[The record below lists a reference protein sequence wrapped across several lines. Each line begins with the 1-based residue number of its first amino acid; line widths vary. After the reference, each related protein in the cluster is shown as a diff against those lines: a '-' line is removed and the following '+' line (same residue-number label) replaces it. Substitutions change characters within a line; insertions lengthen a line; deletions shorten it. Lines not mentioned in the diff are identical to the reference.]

1 MLQCA
6 DSATTALSKALL
18 PRRAPAR
25 RTGSS
30 RSIVHCRWP
39 QVGAPTST
47 TTDRVTARRR
57 RRRPDSLP
65 AQGFYV
71 RRPASQRVRV
81 LPQPS
86 PTERTRPTVW
96 RTPFGCP
103 AHTAPSSRPTRV
115 CRQAREPVSIC
126 QPRYRPPT
134 PRHETPRHPRVPPT
148 PGATRYRGP
157 LSSANCSPFAPAVEP
172 PPPGLF
178 TDATPTPPTVC
189 ARFRFSEQ
197 NLVTRVNLTEVR
209 LNHARCRGFRR
220 ASDSYITADA
230 LDALDTGLVADVEL
244 HPGASAAHEV
254 DELLAALDAELGE
267 DAINVSLHRPH

>member
-65 AQGFYV
+65 AQGFYA

-86 PTERTRPTVW
+86 PTERTRPTGW

-103 AHTAPSSRPTRV
+103 GQIAPSTRPTRV
-115 CRQAREPVSIC
+115 CRQAHEPVSIC
-126 QPRYRPPT
+126 QPHCRPPT

-148 PGATRYRGP
+148 LDAPRYRGP
-157 LSSANCSPFAPAVEP
+157 LPANRSPFAPPGEP
-172 PPPGLF
+172 P
-178 TDATPTPPTVC
+178 
-189 ARFRFSEQ
+189 
-197 NLVTRVNLTEVR
+197 R
-209 LNHARCRGFRR
+209 LHFRR
-220 ASDSYITADA
+220 RYPDFPDRSDQMSNLRNRFWLPLIDVWTAKRA
-230 LDALDTGLVADVEL
+230 APWRPFLGSTG
-244 HPGASAAHEV
+244 
-254 DELLAALDAELGE
+254 
-267 DAINVSLHRPH
+267 